1 MSEIKIPAGYKQT
14 EVGIIPED
22 WDVESLGAIAQIE
35 RGKFTARPRNDPK
48 YYGGHIPFIQT
59 GDVANSNGLIT
70 CFSQT
75 LNEKGLKVSKVF
87 PAGTLFFTI
96 AANIGDIGF
105 SDFDTACPDSL
116 VAIMPNQ
123 KINKFW
129 LAQELKTRKRS
140 FESLAT
146 HNAQMNINL
155 EKLKPYLLPIPRIE
169 EQTAIATVLSD
180 VDALIASLNA
190 QIAKKRDIK
199 TATMQQLLTGKQ
211 RLAGFGE
218 GKGMKPS
225 ELGEIPEDWEVVP
238 LSHLLD
244 GKPQY
249 GINAPAVKLSINTP
263 VYIRITDIDED
274 GSFKPTEKVGVNHV
288 LSELYQLRT
297 GDIVV
302 ARTGA
307 SVGKSYL
314 YKETDGTLVYAG
326 FLIKL
331 QTDPNKLNPQFLFQF
346 MKTEKYWNWVK
357 VMSMRSGQPGING
370 NEYGQLSIPLTTL
383 EEQTAIAGG
392 VSAMDEEIAA
402 LEQRL
407 AKTKAMKQGMMQ
419 ELLTGRT
426 RLV

>member
-1 MSEIKIPAGYKQT
+1 VSRIESVGKITTSGGTIRINDWESTMTNATIPAGYKQT

-22 WDVESLGAIAQIE
+22 WGVESLGAIAQIE

-218 GKGMKPS
+218 GKGMKSS
-225 ELGEIPEDWEVVP
+225 ELGEIPEDWEVYKLKAICSMKSGMTITAEAISDNADYPCYGGNGLRGFTKKYTHEGHYALVGRQGALCGNIVSVAGKFFASEHAIVVTPTLNTNIKWLAFILDDMNLNQYSESSAQPGLSVEKLLEFQIIVP
-238 LSHLLD
+238 L
-244 GKPQY
+244 K
-249 GINAPAVKLSINTP
+249 
-263 VYIRITDIDED
+263 
-274 GSFKPTEKVGVNHV
+274 
-288 LSELYQLRT
+288 
-297 GDIVV
+297 
-302 ARTGA
+302 
-307 SVGKSYL
+307 
-314 YKETDGTLVYAG
+314 
-326 FLIKL
+326 
-331 QTDPNKLNPQFLFQF
+331 
-346 MKTEKYWNWVK
+346 
-357 VMSMRSGQPGING
+357 
-370 NEYGQLSIPLTTL
+370 
-383 EEQTAIAGG
+383 EEQGAAIPA
-392 VSAMDEEIAA
+392 IH
-402 LEQRL
+402 R
-407 AKTKAMKQGMMQ
+407 
-419 ELLTGRT
+419 
-426 RLV
+426 

>member
-1 MSEIKIPAGYKQT
+1 MTNATIPAGYKQT

-22 WDVESLGAIAQIE
+22 WGVESLGAIAQIE

-211 RLAGFGE
+211 RLTGFGE
-218 GKGMKPS
+218 GKSMKSS

-238 LSHLLD
+238 LSGMVDIRDGTHASPKYKTEGIPLVTSKNLVGRIIDLSNASLISTEDADEINKRSKVHKGDILMSMIGTIGSAILVKDEPDFCIKNIALFKPKRINGQYLFCLMQSPFFQSYIADRLD
-244 GKPQY
+244 G
-249 GINAPAVKLSINTP
+249 GIQKFISLSVLRTLLIIHP
-263 VYIRITDIDED
+263 PIDEQ
-274 GSFKPTEKVGVNHV
+274 E
-288 LSELYQLRT
+288 
-297 GDIVV
+297 
-302 ARTGA
+302 
-307 SVGKSYL
+307 
-314 YKETDGTLVYAG
+314 
-326 FLIKL
+326 
-331 QTDPNKLNPQFLFQF
+331 
-346 MKTEKYWNWVK
+346 
-357 VMSMRSGQPGING
+357 
-370 NEYGQLSIPLTTL
+370 
-383 EEQTAIAGG
+383 AIAG
-392 VSAMDEEIAA
+392 VLSAMDEEIAA